1 MTEKPPAP
9 YTPNAPNAPNAPANP
24 PRPVRLMRGG
34 GNPSLI
40 TAAPPRVPQPNPN
53 DIIIHEAIKQV
64 AVNPNDASV
73 KGSSQPVYG
82 NTSYD
87 RRLAKRQRIDE
98 KKLSW
103 QDLRQFGQFVT
114 PFKWQIALA
123 FCLTVAVG
131 LTALPLPFI
140 FHTMLDQVF
149 PRRDV
154 ILFIWSMAMLLVVLL
169 LAELLGYLN
178 RNVLGALSRSANL
191 KIIFSFYHHML
202 RLPLSFY
209 QGLSS
214 TGQVLSRLNE
224 VTSAQQTVIQVLID
238 TTVNSVLTIIYVAVL
253 FFTNR
258 QLTLAVLAVAPF
270 YIGISLYFNRR
281 MRHLSRQV

>member
-1 MTEKPPAP
+1 MTEKPLAP
-9 YTPNAPNAPNAPANP
+9 YTPNAPSNP
-24 PRPVRLMRGG
+24 PRPVRLMRGES
-34 GNPSLI
+34 NPSSI
-40 TAAPPRVPQPNPN
+40 TAAPPRVPQPNPD
-53 DIIIHEAIKQV
+53 DIIINDAIKQV

-87 RRLAKRQRIDE
+87 RRLAKRRRIDE

-103 QDLRQFGQFVT
+103 KDMRQFGQFVT

-131 LTALPLPFI
+131 LTALPMPYI

-149 PRRDV
+149 PRHDA
-154 ILFIWSMAMLLVVLL
+154 ILFTWSVAFLLMVLL

-178 RNVLGALSRSANL
+178 RNVLGSLSRSANL

-224 VTSAQQTVIQVLID
+224 VTSAQQTVIQLLIL
-238 TTVNSVLTIIYVAVL
+238 SLIH
-253 FFTNR
+253 
-258 QLTLAVLAVAPF
+258 
-270 YIGISLYFNRR
+270 ISEPTRLG
-281 MRHLSRQV
+281 